1 MRYAFV
7 KELIRQAE
15 KNENIMLLT
24 ADLGYTVI
32 EEFRDKFPDR
42 FINVGVAESNM
53 IGIATGLALSGKI
66 VFVYSIASFAILVPF
81 ENIRNDVALQNA
93 HVVIVGSGAGLS
105 YSDAGP
111 SHHSIEDIAILNTIP
126 NMNIIA
132 PADPTET
139 QWATKFAV
147 ELKKPLYLRLGKRG
161 EPVIYEKQPIL
172 KFGKGSILQTG
183 DDFAIISTGN
193 MVYNSLLAASS
204 LKKKGLN
211 GTVVSMHTLK
221 PIDERLVK
229 QLCSEFKNIFTVEEH
244 YQIGGLG
251 SIVSDI
257 ITKMGLSCKLVKIA
271 LPNIFI
277 KEVGSQ
283 EFLRNKYKLS
293 PKEIEKTILK
303 TL

>member
-1 MRYAFV
+1 MRYAFI
-7 KELIRQAE
+7 KELIKQAQ
-15 KNENIMLLT
+15 KNQNIMLLT

-53 IGIATGLALSGKI
+53 IGVATGLALSGKI
-66 VFVYSIASFAILVPF
+66 VFVYSIASFATLVPF
-81 ENIRNDVALQNA
+81 ENIRNDVALHNA
-93 HVVIVGSGAGLS
+93 HVIIVGSGAGLS

-111 SHHSIEDIAILNTIP
+111 SHHTIEDIAILNTIP
-126 NMNIIA
+126 NMNIVA
-132 PADPTET
+132 PADPTEM
-139 QWATKFAV
+139 QWATKTAV
-147 ELKKPLYLRLGKRG
+147 ELKKPLYLRVGKKG
-161 EPVIYEKQPIL
+161 EPIIYKKTPSL

-183 DDFAIISTGN
+183 NNFAIISTGN
-193 MVYNSLLAASS
+193 MVYNSLLTANS
-204 LKKKGLN
+204 LKKKGLS

-221 PIDERLVK
+221 PIDEKLIK
-229 QLCSEFKNIFTVEEH
+229 QLCSKFKNIFTIEEH
-244 YQIGGLG
+244 YEIGGLG
-251 SIVSDI
+251 SMVSNI
-257 ITKMGLSCKLVKIA
+257 ITKVGLNCKLVKIA